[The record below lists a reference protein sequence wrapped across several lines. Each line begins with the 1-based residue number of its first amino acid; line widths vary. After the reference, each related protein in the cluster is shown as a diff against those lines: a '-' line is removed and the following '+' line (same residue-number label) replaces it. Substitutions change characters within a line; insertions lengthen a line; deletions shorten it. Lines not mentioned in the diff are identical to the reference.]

1 MTSEIKFILT
11 CRPVF
16 SVICEHR
23 QEINEKIKNLR
34 NRTTNWHEDNKITM
48 KKKDQPQPHFH
59 SEARQLSLA
68 FEWTKGQATKP
79 GLGLFPRDIINI
91 TLSNLIFFVCN
102 FSLFF
107 ALQLEPRT
115 EVQRMQFDN
124 NITIAETSTIQA
136 PVVTGEN
143 SLNCW
148 TAQWVLVVFTHWM
161 ALSIL
166 WTTGTR
172 LVGIKM
178 KDPGH

>member
-23 QEINEKIKNLR
+23 QERNEKIKNLR
-34 NRTTNWHEDNKITM
+34 NRTTNWHEDNIIKM
-48 KKKDQPQPHFH
+48 KNADRFLSKQDQPQPHFH

-79 GLGLFPRDIINI
+79 GLALFP
-91 TLSNLIFFVCN
+91 SN

-107 ALQLEPRT
+107 ALHLEPRT
-115 EVQRMQFDN
+115 EVQKMQFDN
-124 NITIAETSTIQA
+124 NITIAETPIIQA
-136 PVVTGEN
+136 PVVTGKN